1 MAETYVCLECGHG
14 QESMNRPC
22 EHCGSPRV
30 NTAGLR
36 ELKEVADGAV
46 KEASLSADA
55 HTAAAVGHLRE
66 AFEHVVRHLERLTK
80 ERVVESARERAVS
93 YRRERLGAI
102 KSGDTPVKLGL
113 PARFVLHVVPAAAFE
128 PAARVDLSGLR
139 PHNAGLTP
147 IVATSGSAVFTGEHN
162 ADGFAAFAGVA
173 HGVYSYAQLFR
184 DGIAEA
190 VRAPYHA
197 EKSYIPV
204 HEKQNYER
212 EIVNAL
218 AGILTAQRR
227 LVVEPPLY
235 VMLSLVGVSGHVVL
249 IGEYGEVAGRVIE
262 RDEILPR
269 ELLVGSYDE
278 VFTSG
283 AADSAKLMSLM
294 KPAFDEVMQAAALA
308 GSAGA

>member
-30 NTAGLR
+30 NTAGLW
-36 ELKEVADGAV
+36 ELKAAADSAV

-66 AFEHVVRHLERLTK
+66 AFEHVVRHLERLSK
-80 ERVVESARERAVS
+80 ERGAESERERAVS

-128 PAARVDLSGLR
+128 PTARVDLSGLR
-139 PHNAGLTP
+139 PGSSGLIP
-147 IVATSGSAVFTGEHN
+147 IVAASGSAGFTAEHN

-190 VRAPYHA
+190 VRAPYNA

-204 HEKQNYER
+204 HEKLSYER
-212 EIVNAL
+212 EIVHAL

-227 LVVEPPLY
+227 LGVEPPLY
-235 VMLSLVGVSGHVVL
+235 VMLSLVGVSRHVVL

-294 KPAFDEVMQAAALA
+294 KTAFDEVMQAAALA

>member
-1 MAETYVCLECGHG
+1 M
-14 QESMNRPC
+14 
-22 EHCGSPRV
+22 
-30 NTAGLR
+30 
-36 ELKEVADGAV
+36 

-55 HTAAAVGHLRE
+55 HTAAAFGYLRE
-66 AFEHVVRHLERLTK
+66 AFEHVVRHIEQLSK
-80 ERVVESARERAVS
+80 ERVAESAREKAVS

-113 PARFVLHVVPAAAFE
+113 PARFVLHVLPVAAFE
-128 PAARVDLSGLR
+128 PAARVDLSELR
-139 PHNAGLTP
+139 PHNAGLNP
-147 IVATSGSAVFTGEHN
+147 IVATSGSAVFTAEHN
-162 ADGFAAFAGVA
+162 ADGFAAFANGL
-173 HGVYSYAQLFR
+173 GGPYSYTQLFR

-190 VRAPYHA
+190 VRAPHHA

-212 EIVNAL
+212 EIVHAL

-227 LVVEPPLY
+227 LGVEPPLY

-249 IGEYGEVAGRVIE
+249 TGEYGEVAGRAIE

-269 ELLVGSYDE
+269 ELPIGSYDE
-278 VFTSG
+278 VFTEG
-283 AADSAKLMSLM
+283 EIDPTKLMSLM